1 MSATWK
7 RNLRSGHSIW
17 QRRPL
22 SGLPQ
27 KRLARDIRCD
37 VLIVG
42 AGISGALAA
51 EQLTEAGRAVV
62 ILDRRGAVRGSTLAS
77 TSLLQYEIDTPLS
90 KLAKRIGVAR
100 AERIWRRSKLALDT
114 LRERTRRLGI
124 TAACTERSS
133 LYLEGDV
140 LDGAGLQ
147 AEAEARRRAGFEVR
161 LLSAKSVR
169 QEYGIPGRCGLIGYN
184 NLEANPRRL
193 ATGFLGVALA
203 RGARL
208 YAPVEAIS
216 VEPNASGVTVLT
228 DGKAT
233 IRARHL
239 IFATGYE
246 LPKGVPRKGH
256 SIATTWAIATRPQ
269 PRRLW
274 PGHGFIWEASDPY
287 LYLRVGPGGRII
299 CGGEDEAF
307 DDADR
312 RDALTASKISAIEA
326 KLARLLPHVDA
337 RADYGWCGNFGGSTT
352 GTPSIGPVPGMKNCF
367 AVLGYG
373 GNGITFSMMAAQ
385 ILRAHICGDG
395 DADADLFS
403 FTRRH

>member
-1 MSATWK
+1 MGATHK

-22 SGLPQ
+22 PSIAER
-27 KRLARDIRCD
+27 RLVRDTHCD

-51 EQLTEAGRAVV
+51 EQLSDAGLTV
-62 ILDRRGAVRGSTLAS
+62 IVIDRRGAVRGSTLAS
-77 TSLLQYEIDTPLS
+77 TALLQYEIDTPLS

-124 TAACTERSS
+124 KAACSEKSS

-140 LDGAGLQ
+140 LDRAGLRT
-147 AEAEARRRAGFEVR
+147 EANARRRAGFEVR
-161 LLSAKSVR
+161 LLSAKEVR
-169 QEYGIPGRCGLIGYN
+169 REYGIPGRSGLLGYN

-193 ATGFLGVALA
+193 AMGFLRVALA

-208 YAPVEAIS
+208 HAPVEALS
-216 VEPNASGVTVLT
+216 VEPHTRGVAVLT
-228 DGKAT
+228 DKAT
-233 IRARHL
+233 IHARHVV
-239 IFATGYE
+239 FATGYE
-246 LPKGVPRKGH
+246 LPKGVPRKDH

-269 PRRLW
+269 PRALW
-274 PGHGFIWEASDPY
+274 PGRGFIWEASDPY

-299 CGGEDEAF
+299 CGGEDERF
-307 DDADR
+307 SDAEI
-312 RDALTASKISAIEA
+312 RDALTDSKIAAIEA
-326 KLARLLPHVDA
+326 KLAKLLPHIDA
-337 RADYGWCGNFGGSTT
+337 RADYAWCGNFGASTT
-352 GTPSIGPVPGMKNCF
+352 GTPSIGPVPGMKHCY

-385 ILRAHICGDG
+385 ILRGHICGDG

-403 FTRRH
+403 FTRRF